1 MAGTVM
7 KVKNYRLLITDHFNV
22 IIYGFVVTPLGPN
35 NINTKNATPIQ
46 NTEGLFI
53 FRQSFI

>member
-53 FRQSFI
+53 F